1 MYASGSLHRMCEHQC
16 PASSEC
22 VYIYNGHGARCWY
35 CMCCRA
41 LLAVGCRVIIYS
53 HLPGSNFDIKLSRSS
68 QVYPAITMI
77 EVAHKL
83 VLSNQ
88 HVKGWLP
95 TSKVVDGIEFVELNQ
110 WDRKFFRFCTGKFLT
125 FRKGEGH
132 MAHTKFYDY
141 LLEQR
146 TASSRAAFE
155 AARQTLHDEA
165 EGDETPLARRELGHV
180 VCPMQQLQAN
190 GSCAIWIIVAMSS
203 T

>member
-1 MYASGSLHRMCEHQC
+1 
-16 PASSEC
+16 
-22 VYIYNGHGARCWY
+22 
-35 CMCCRA
+35 MCCRA

-95 TSKVVDGIEFVELNQ
+95 TSQVVDGIEFVELNQ

-132 MAHTKFYDY
+132 MFHTKFYDY
-141 LLEQR
+141 LVEQR

-155 AARQTLHDEA
+155 ASRQALREEA
-165 EGDETPLARRELGHV
+165 EGDEAPPRKKRTRACR
-180 VCPMQQLQAN
+180 MSDA
-190 GSCAIWIIVAMSS
+190 AVAGEWMAGISS
-203 T
+203 TYGQHRRHDNANAAGDAEDEPDGDESAGEDSE